1 LIASAELIVVMA
13 DGQELPV
20 TASVGRPYRAD
31 TGEWRCPVQL
41 AGLYGPFPD
50 MAGEDALQALCMAA
64 SLLRALLEDVVE
76 KGGQLLHAAG
86 RSAYDLDATFGRVG

>member
-1 LIASAELIVVMA
+1 
-13 DGQELPV
+13 
-20 TASVGRPYRAD
+20 
-31 TGEWRCPVQL
+31 
-41 AGLYGPFPD
+41 